1 MITETT
7 RRAILGGTGLA
18 AVALAVPALATTAN
32 AANDVSPEL
41 TRLMQAVADADAECQ
56 RYDEGVCAPASKRFH
71 ALCTQVPHV
80 TIPSD
85 RGNYWRTSN
94 PDAIKAAR
102 HYNKFVAHHDDRAI
116 HRALLAAHLEREEAL
131 DRIRQQTGIDEH
143 NARVNTLCDA
153 VAEAQEQVAIFP
165 CATAADLH
173 AKISFMI
180 EKEMEDGIPRLE
192 QILTDAARLANKE
205 G

>member
-1 MITETT
+1 MTTETT
-7 RRAILGGTGLA
+7 RRAVFGGTGLA
-18 AVALAVPALATTAN
+18 AVAFAVPALASAGSTGSGI
-32 AANDVSPEL
+32 SPEL
-41 TRLMQAVADADAECQ
+41 TRLMQAVADADSECQ
-56 RYDEGVCAPASKRFH
+56 RYDEGVCAPASKRFR

-102 HYNKFVAHHDDRAI
+102 HYNKFVAHHDDRAV

-131 DRIRQQTGIDEH
+131 DRIRRQTGIDEH
-143 NARVNTLCDA
+143 NARVNALCDA